1 MQLKKCFPIL
11 ICLVGWDGASAQPS
25 DDTIVNTIQCEAGRV
40 GEQLRKA
47 GGFPDNLRVAVS
59 WTGTRTRDVSGGF
72 GAKWFGWGGQADLS
86 RQQIDKAKSEG
97 LRFNLHPKNL
107 AVCQGYQVEI
117 IKEGIGVYDCLMN
130 KKLASLRVPVQE
142 NEGSAGCESQ
152 STLTRKLSAKLNLWG
167 ADIGP
172 SASWGNSY
180 VFNFIIAAPSSRK

>member
-1 MQLKKCFPIL
+1 MRFGQCLLL
-11 ICLVGWDGASAQPS
+11 IAICVSGWEHACAQPS
-25 DDTIVNTIQCEAGRV
+25 DDTVVNTVQCEAGRV

-72 GAKWFGWGGQADLS
+72 GAKWFGWGGQGDLS
-86 RQQIDKAKSEG
+86 RQQIDKVKSEG

-107 AVCQGYQVEI
+107 AVCQGYKVEI
-117 IKEGIGVYDCLMN
+117 IKEGIGVYDCLVN
-130 KKLASLRVPVQE
+130 KKLASLRVAVQE

-152 STLTRKLSAKLNLWG
+152 STLTRKLSGSAKLNGWG

-172 SASWGNSY
+172 SA
-180 VFNFIIAAPSSRK
+180 